1 LDHRQQGCLW
11 IEVDLAGSYGVDNQS
26 MEVKSLSEINK
37 ESNMIPVKDEIA
49 TRETPVVNYVLIAIN
64 VIVYLFMALAGPET
78 QAAIVA
84 KYAMIPA
91 HFADGVTLADLMT
104 IFTSM
109 FMHAGLAH
117 LGGNMLYLWIFG
129 DNVEDRIG
137 HFRYLVFYLVGGVVA
152 SLAHLVTNWG
162 SELPT
167 VGASGAIAA
176 VLGAYLVLFPASRI
190 VTLIPLGNFSRLT
203 TAPAFVFLGLW
214 FILQLFEGVM
224 TFGGADVS
232 GVAFWAHVGGF
243 VAGMVM
249 VKLISTEARRERPL
263 AW

>member
-1 LDHRQQGCLW
+1 
-11 IEVDLAGSYGVDNQS
+11 
-26 MEVKSLSEINK
+26 
-37 ESNMIPVKDEIA
+37 MIPVKDEMS

-64 VIVYLFMALAGPET
+64 VIVYLFMALAGPEA
-78 QAAIVA
+78 QEAIIA

-91 HFADGVTLADLMT
+91 HFADGVTLADVMT

-117 LGGNMLYLWIFG
+117 LGGNMVYLWIFG

-137 HFRYLVFYLVGGVVA
+137 HSRYLMFYLVGGVVA
-152 SLAHLVTNWG
+152 SLTHLATNWG

-190 VTLIPLGNFSRLT
+190 VTIIPLGKFSHLT
-203 TAPAFVFLGLW
+203 KVPAFVLLGLW
-214 FILQLFEGVM
+214 FIVQLFEGVM
-224 TFGGADVS
+224 SFGGADVS

-243 VAGMVM
+243 VAGMLM
-249 VKLISTEARRERPL
+249 VKLMPTEAKQERAL

>member
-1 LDHRQQGCLW
+1 
-11 IEVDLAGSYGVDNQS
+11 
-26 MEVKSLSEINK
+26 
-37 ESNMIPVKDEIA
+37 MIPVKDGIE
-49 TRETPVVNYVLIAIN
+49 TRETPVVNYTLIAVN
-64 VIVYLFMALAGPET
+64 VIVYLFMALAAPET
-78 QAAIVA
+78 QTAIVA
-84 KYAMIPA
+84 KYALIPA
-91 HFADGVTLADLMT
+91 HFTDGVTLAEIKT

-137 HFRYLVFYLVGGVVA
+137 HFRYLMFYLAGGVVA
-152 SLAHLVTNWG
+152 SLTHLATNWG

-190 VTLIPLGNFSRLT
+190 VTIIPLGRYSRLT
-203 TAPAFVFLGLW
+203 SAPAFVFLGLW
-214 FILQLFEGVM
+214 FIVQLFEGV
-224 TFGGADVS
+224 TSFGGADVS
-232 GVAFWAHVGGF
+232 GVAFWAHIGGF

-249 VKLISTEARRERPL
+249 VKLMPTVARQEKAL

>member
-1 LDHRQQGCLW
+1 
-11 IEVDLAGSYGVDNQS
+11 
-26 MEVKSLSEINK
+26 MEVKRLSKVNK
-37 ESNMIPVKDEIA
+37 ESYMIPVKDEIA

-64 VIVYLFMALAGPET
+64 VIVYLFMALAAPET
-78 QAAIVA
+78 QEAIVA

-91 HFADGVTLADLMT
+91 HFADGVTLADMMT

-129 DNVEDRIG
+129 DNIEDRIG
-137 HFRYLVFYLVGGVVA
+137 HFRYLMFYLAGGVVA
-152 SLAHLVTNWG
+152 SLTHLATNWG

-176 VLGAYLVLFPASRI
+176 VLGAYLLLFPASRI

-224 TFGGADVS
+224 SFGGADVS

-249 VKLISTEARRERPL
+249 VKLVPIEAKRERAL
-263 AW
+263 TW